1 MIAILEDK
9 KSFRK
14 TMDLPYMRPLVR
26 VFDKS
31 GINFC
36 EECEMCEKEIP
47 QIDFRFSHWL
57 EPNEVAIYK
66 EVE

>member
-14 TMDLPYMRPLVR
+14 TVDLPYFTNIFKVLDHKGICLCVSGEVDEPLP
-26 VFDKS
+26 S
-31 GINFC
+31 
-36 EECEMCEKEIP
+36 
-47 QIDFRFSHWL
+47 IDFRFSHWL

-66 EVE
+66 EVL